1 MGRPDVVEE
10 KTMANPVFDRIDK
23 QITKGDYA
31 GFDRGPA
38 VSGMSAGSG
47 VQDSLNPQQLQDLY
61 NQPSAGPVQMRRV
74 TLDDVVMKTLGL
86 FTIVLLVGAA
96 TWYTVAGRTTLS
108 MPLMLAGMFGGLA
121 IGLLIAFKKTV
132 SVPLIVLYAAL
143 EGVLVGAISQVFA
156 SQYEG
161 LVSTA
166 VIATLCTFAGML
178 LGYKSGLIKVTD
190 KSRRIFAMAI
200 MGYLLFGL
208 VNVVMA
214 FMGVGSGFG
223 IGGKGPMGIAI
234 SVLGVGLASY
244 SLAIDFDS
252 VDRAIKAQMPE
263 KYSWLLAHGFIVT
276 LVWLYLEFLRLLAR
290 LR

>member
-1 MGRPDVVEE
+1 
-10 KTMANPVFDRIDK
+10 MASNPVFNRIDK
-23 QITKGDYA
+23 EIKQGDYA
-31 GFDRGPA
+31 GFDRGPSA
-38 VSGMSAGSG
+38 SGMRTGSG
-47 VQDSLNPQQLQDLY
+47 VQDSLNSQQLQDLY
-61 NQPSAGPVQMRRV
+61 NQPSASPVQMRRV

-86 FTIVLLVGAA
+86 FSIVVLVGAA
-96 TWYTVAGRTTLS
+96 TWFTVAGRTTLS
-108 MPLMLAGMFGGLA
+108 LPLMLAGMFGGLGV
-121 IGLLIAFKKTV
+121 GLLIAFKKTI

-143 EGVLVGAISQVFA
+143 EGLLVGAISQVFA

-161 LVSTA
+161 LVTTA
-166 VIATLCTFAGML
+166 VVATVCTFAGML

-190 KSRRIFAMAI
+190 KSRRIFGMAI

-208 VNVVMA
+208 VNVVVA
-214 FMGVGSGFG
+214 FTGHGSGFG

-252 VDRAIKAQMPE
+252 VDRAVKAQLPE

-290 LR
+290 MR